1 MTPEVFTPRPY
12 QPPAARHVLQVP
24 HGALWMSMGLGKSIC
39 GLTAAKKL
47 LDGLEVRR
55 VLVVAPLRVA
65 TMVWAQEAA
74 RWQHTAHL
82 RVQLVRGTPD
92 ERRAQI
98 RSDADIFV
106 INYELL
112 PWLVRDLG
120 GKWPFDMVIADE
132 SSRLK
137 NPGALCYRALH
148 HVRPK
153 IERMVQLTGTPAA
166 NGLGDLWAQINLLDQ
181 GRRLF
186 KTKGMF
192 ERRWMVQL
200 DYYGRKWVARNGAL
214 EEVTE
219 RVRDI
224 VYSIRAEDHLDLP
237 PLVRNEVAVE
247 LPGALMDDY
256 HRLER
261 EMFLELEAGAINSV
275 NAAVTSGKCLQY
287 ANGAVYLDDDTE
299 TREKHWAEIHDAKLA
314 ALESVIEEAAGE
326 PVLVAY
332 AFRSDLARMR
342 KAFPQGEMLTN
353 DPCVERRWNAG
364 EIPLMFA
371 HPKSAGHGLNLQGG
385 GRILCFFGLTWSL
398 ELYEQIIERIGPTRQ
413 LQAGTPRTVFVHH
426 IVCRGTVDELVM
438 ERLATKASVQ
448 DVLRKAMRRKDSR

>member
-1 MTPEVFTPRPY
+1 MD
-12 QPPAARHVLQVP
+12 
-24 HGALWMSMGLGKSIC
+24 MGLGKSVC
-39 GLTAAKKL
+39 ALTAAKKL
-47 LDGLEVRR
+47 LDDLEVRR

-74 RWQHTAHL
+74 KWQHTAHL
-82 RVQLVRGTPD
+82 RVQLIRGTPD

-98 RSDADIFV
+98 RADADIFV
-106 INYELL
+106 LNYELL
-112 PWLVRDLG
+112 AWLVKELG

-137 NPGALCYRALH
+137 NQQALCYRALH

-153 IERMVQLTGTPAA
+153 VERLVQLTGTPAA
-166 NGLGDLWAQINLLDQ
+166 NGLGDVWAQVHLLDR

-192 ERRWMVQL
+192 ERRWMTQL
-200 DYYGRKWVARNGAL
+200 DREGRKWAAKPGAL
-214 EEVTE
+214 EEVTD

-237 PLVRNEVAVE
+237 PLVKNEVAVE
-247 LPGALMDDY
+247 LPEKLMDDY
-256 HRLER
+256 RRLER
-261 EMFLELEAGAINSV
+261 EMILELEAGAINSV
-275 NAAVTSGKCLQY
+275 NAAATSGKCLQY
-287 ANGAVYLDDDTE
+287 ANGAVYLDDEEDT
-299 TREKHWAEIHDAKLA
+299 RDKQWAEIHDAKLD
-314 ALESVIEEAAGE
+314 ALASVIEEAGGE

-342 KAFPQGEMLTN
+342 KAFPQGEVLSN
-353 DPCVERRWNAG
+353 DPSVEQRWNAG
-364 EIPLMFA
+364 EIPLLFA

-385 GRILCFFGLTWSL
+385 GRILCFFGITWSL

-448 DVLRKAMRRKDSR
+448 DVLRRMMRRKGS